1 MDGERSC
8 PNCGEPLPAEVL
20 VCPACREPVGMASP
34 NPPTAPPSTPPD
46 SESHVALES
55 SVLPEETPNAS
66 PTEAP
71 AEPMAAVPAPRPG
84 RRRSSLRPSPN
95 PFAAE
100 LARRLARLQ
109 QWQDGAQS
117 LDVEIPAL
125 PKWAEEAART
135 ASNPEQWAEAVRGVE
150 RLAQKRVLSALE
162 DWEKQIKVR
171 LGRLEAYSVDSRL
184 ERDQIEDV
192 LHAARTGDVSQ
203 GLATYQ
209 QVDRVVALKERHLD
223 QAREELER
231 VVALL
236 KDMNALGFVP
246 PQDPAEIAG
255 ELERELRAGR
265 LAALKQEIRAL
276 RLQSVNRLKVGLPAY
291 ITDYG
296 NFLIRERAQGTA
308 IELEAMELARG
319 ARDFFKGRPE
329 EALRRL
335 RTLAQNHNLSAFRP
349 ERSSEPAVREPSR
362 RT

>member
-1 MDGERSC
+1 MDEGRSC
-8 PNCGEPLPAEVL
+8 RNCGEPLPPEVL
-20 VCPACREPVGMASP
+20 VCPACSEPVDF
-34 NPPTAPPSTPPD
+34 APPEGSEAPGSSEAPEATDALPEVSPPPSIEGSVAPAVPTPPG
-46 SESHVALES
+46 
-55 SVLPEETPNAS
+55 
-66 PTEAP
+66 
-71 AEPMAAVPAPRPG
+71 PAPRRKTG
-84 RRRSSLRPSPN
+84 RPPSSN

-109 QWQDGAQS
+109 QWQEGAQS
-117 LDVEIPAL
+117 LDVEIPSL

-135 ASNPEQWAEAVRGVE
+135 APNPEQWAEAVRGVE
-150 RLAQKRVLSALE
+150 RLAQKRVVGALE
-162 DWEKQIKVR
+162 EWEKQTKGR

-192 LHAARTGDVSQ
+192 LHAVRTGDVSQ

-236 KDMNALGFVP
+236 KDMKALGFSP
-246 PQDPAEIAG
+246 PQDPNEIAE

-291 ITDYG
+291 ITEFG
-296 NFLIRERAQGTA
+296 NFLIQERAHGTA

-319 ARDFFKGRPE
+319 ARDFYKGRPE
-329 EALRRL
+329 EAMRRL
-335 RTLAQNHNLSAFRP
+335 RTLAQSHHLGSFRP
-349 ERSSEPAVREPSR
+349 DRAGEVGVKEASR

>member
-1 MDGERSC
+1 MDEGRTC
-8 PNCGEPLPAEVL
+8 RNCGELLPPDVL
-20 VCPACREPVGMASP
+20 VCPACSEPVDVI
-34 NPPTAPPSTPPD
+34 PPEPPQAPEDVLPAGATATSGETTPSLSVPRPARRRT
-46 SESHVALES
+46 
-55 SVLPEETPNAS
+55 SVLPSA
-66 PTEAP
+66 
-71 AEPMAAVPAPRPG
+71 
-84 RRRSSLRPSPN
+84 N

-117 LDVEIPAL
+117 LDVDIPSL

-135 ASNPEQWAEAVRGVE
+135 APNPEQWTEAVRGVE
-150 RLAQKRVLSALE
+150 RLAQKRVVAALE
-162 DWEKQIKVR
+162 DWEKQTKAR

-236 KDMNALGFVP
+236 KDMKALGFPP
-246 PQDPAEIAG
+246 PQDPTQISE
-255 ELERELRAGR
+255 ELEHELRAGR
-265 LAALKQEIRAL
+265 LAALKQQIRAL
-276 RLQSVNRLKVGLPAY
+276 RLQSVNRLKIGLPAY
-291 ITDYG
+291 ITECGDS
-296 NFLIRERAQGTA
+296 LIRERANGTA
-308 IELEAMELARG
+308 VELEAMELARG
-319 ARDFFKGRPE
+319 ARDFYRGRPE

-335 RTLAQNHNLSAFRP
+335 RALAQNHHLGSFRP
-349 ERSSEPAVREPSR
+349 DRTGPDPLREASR
-362 RT
+362 KT